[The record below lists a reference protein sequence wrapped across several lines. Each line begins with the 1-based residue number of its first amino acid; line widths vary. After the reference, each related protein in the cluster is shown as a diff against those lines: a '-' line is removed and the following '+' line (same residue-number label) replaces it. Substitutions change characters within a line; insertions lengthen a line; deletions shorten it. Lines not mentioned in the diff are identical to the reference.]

1 LRHADDLG
9 AARLVADLERLASR
23 FGARFAPCEA
33 LREQANRRTK
43 FYA

>member
-1 LRHADDLG
+1 LG

-23 FGARFAPCEA
+23 FGTRFAPCEV